1 MVRHSFSI
9 GKIETPK
16 NGKSRRV
23 DMWQQLTDTLR
34 ELQLQRKAETLRKG
48 WGKVPEWVFIFEAGK
63 PLILSHWR
71 KGVFDRDLE
80 KAKLRKVRIHD
91 LRHSYASMMIPAGE
105 SFSYVRDQLGHYS
118 IKVTVD
124 IYGHLAPEGNKE
136 AVDRLDDNATRRNPG
151 ATKKQKEQAV
161 SANSLKLLASPTG
174 FEPVLPAWKAGVLDR
189 ARRWGLFD

>member
-1 MVRHSFSI
+1 MVRHGFSI

-23 DMWQQLTDTLR
+23 DMSQQLTDTLR

-48 WGKVPEWVFIFEAGK
+48 WGKVPEWVFIFEAVK

-91 LRHSYASMMIPAGE
+91 LRHSYASMLIQAGE
-105 SFSYVRDQLGHYS
+105 SLAYIRDQLGHHS

-174 FEPVLPAWKAGVLDR
+174 FEPVLPA
-189 ARRWGLFD
+189 